1 MHANRFGRKI
11 KLPPTVAIRHQLL
24 MMMLE
29 DEIRAVPEG
38 DQFKKN
44 ESAALRML
52 LRLKRPRIRMD

>member
-1 MHANRFGRKI
+1 
-11 KLPPTVAIRHQLL
+11 

-44 ESAALRML
+44 ESAALHIL
-52 LRLKRPRIRMD
+52 LRLWLIGTS